1 MIAEYLSSR
10 CDSRMYNNEYL
21 CECEES
27 INLNFSSCLKEA
39 IELDETVEQ
48 VNVESSAEIE
58 EKNDYEL
65 DEDTDQASRIYEF
78 TAIPSFVAVITFSLN
93 EPVYIIKVSDKG

>member
-48 VNVESSAEIE
+48 GKCRKQCGNRRKE
-58 EKNDYEL
+58 
-65 DEDTDQASRIYEF
+65 
-78 TAIPSFVAVITFSLN
+78 
-93 EPVYIIKVSDKG
+93 